1 MNTPYTGQ
9 ERVWW
14 SNQGKQE
21 QRDTELSQEPGCLR
35 AEDHIWG
42 VGRYVHMYEQWVEN
56 RAGRDQQQA
65 EQALRFAELEL
76 WEELL
81 KQNISNAIFDGIC
94 FLPHITGI
102 NCITDFKERVVLGGG
117 LKSCQ
122 HGFLIL
128 INVPNFTPAKEKF

>member
-1 MNTPYTGQ
+1 M
-9 ERVWW
+9 
-14 SNQGKQE
+14 
-21 QRDTELSQEPGCLR
+21 
-35 AEDHIWG
+35 
-42 VGRYVHMYEQWVEN
+42 EN

-76 WEELL
+76 WEQLL

-102 NCITDFKERVVLGGG
+102 NCITEFKERVVLREE
-117 LKSCQ
+117 LQSCQ

-128 INVPNFTPAKEKF
+128 ITVPDFTPGQGEILRT